1 MVSITI
7 SKNVTKI
14 GKGVFDNCELL
25 KKITVDPENKYF
37 DSRDNC
43 NAIVEKSTDS
53 IVAGCAGTVI
63 TDSIKY
69 IKAGAFLGTKVEK
82 MIIPDNVK
90 EIGEEAFRDCNRLY
104 KVSIPGSTIIGES
117 AFYSC
122 SVLNDVE
129 IKEGNAEI
137 KEGAFWDCN
146 ALKKLCCLKEKQL

>member
-53 IVAGCAGTVI
+53 MLQDVQVRLLQTAL
-63 TDSIKY
+63 SI
-69 IKAGAFLGTKVEK
+69 
-82 MIIPDNVK
+82 
-90 EIGEEAFRDCNRLY
+90 
-104 KVSIPGSTIIGES
+104 
-117 AFYSC
+117 
-122 SVLNDVE
+122 
-129 IKEGNAEI
+129 
-137 KEGAFWDCN
+137 
-146 ALKKLCCLKEKQL
+146 LKPVHF

>member
-43 NAIVEKSTDS
+43 NAIVKNDGS

-69 IKAGAFLGTKVEK
+69 IKPVHF
-82 MIIPDNVK
+82 
-90 EIGEEAFRDCNRLY
+90 
-104 KVSIPGSTIIGES
+104 
-117 AFYSC
+117 
-122 SVLNDVE
+122 
-129 IKEGNAEI
+129 
-137 KEGAFWDCN
+137 
-146 ALKKLCCLKEKQL
+146 

>member
-53 IVAGCAGTVI
+53 IVAVAVLFAVFVLINGRAKLSEGFSGKLVQRWSVGDVVLHWCVAVPC
-63 TDSIKY
+63 
-69 IKAGAFLGTKVEK
+69 
-82 MIIPDNVK
+82 IIL
-90 EIGEEAFRDCNRLY
+90 ILSGF
-104 KVSIPGSTIIGES
+104 GS
-117 AFYSC
+117 
-122 SVLNDVE
+122 
-129 IKEGNAEI
+129 
-137 KEGAFWDCN
+137 
-146 ALKKLCCLKEKQL
+146 

>member
-14 GKGVFDNCELL
+14 GKGVFDNCEWL

-69 IKAGAFLGTKVEK
+69 I
-82 MIIPDNVK
+82 
-90 EIGEEAFRDCNRLY
+90 
-104 KVSIPGSTIIGES
+104 
-117 AFYSC
+117 
-122 SVLNDVE
+122 
-129 IKEGNAEI
+129 
-137 KEGAFWDCN
+137 
-146 ALKKLCCLKEKQL
+146 